1 MRIGYLPT
9 TCPRCGDPTQGQHGA
24 LSRTDNETI
33 VCDSCGTQEALEEH
47 YFGAP
52 VPKVLWQSNTRMFTV
67 DSMKFQGGE

>member
-1 MRIGYLPT
+1 
-9 TCPRCGDPTQGQHGA
+9 
-24 LSRTDNETI
+24 
-33 VCDSCGTQEALEEH
+33 LEEH